1 MNIVLMLIGVVIVY
15 KVISVVYRKNWDEN
29 LSTDVSFSHT
39 TATKDDKV
47 EIIETVVNAKKLP
60 VFLSLIHI

>member
-15 KVISVVYRKNWDEN
+15 KVISVVYRKKWDEN

-39 TATKDDKV
+39 TATKIGRAHV
-47 EIIETVVNAKKLP
+47 
-60 VFLSLIHI
+60 

>member
-15 KVISVVYRKNWDEN
+15 KVISVVYRKKWDRN

-39 TATKDDKV
+39 TATKDGKV
-47 EIIETVVNAKKLP
+47 EIIETVVNAK
-60 VFLSLIHI
+60 